1 MKQQQLEAELANA
14 YAKIKL
20 LEEQIEKEIS
30 GKAWRER
37 NGHRAKERKEISSG
51 N

>member
-14 YAKIKL
+14 YTKIKL

-30 GKAWRER
+30 GEAWRER
-37 NGHRAKERKEISSG
+37 KGQRAKERKET
-51 N
+51 NNA